1 MREFHKIMFEHE
13 ARLKYTDS
21 GIEVFLDNSC
31 SLKAVKD
38 IAEAF
43 YIEFGTSSDRIKLE
57 SAANNYICL
66 VVPVL
71 DGRTE
76 DDGNKI
82 EAEDEENNPEYTE
95 KILNTSLEALSESKT
110 GFTSA
115 ELQQELAK
123 RGIIATSQWIGK
135 LLAESGKAL
144 RVGRKWY
151 IKDSAREI
159 INQSS
164 WNGWKPLTDKVGYR
178 IEGDDIVLGFKKPDD
193 KIETLKRVP
202 YNLLEDLYKA
212 LPDEANSADIVA
224 MATAVGIENVSNL
237 ETYFMRI
244 LANEFGGEVQR
255 IGRSLILVKG
265 GLNEGSPD

>member
-1 MREFHKIMFEHE
+1 MREFHKIMFEHK
-13 ARLKYTDS
+13 ARLKYTEY
-21 GIEVFLDNSC
+21 GIEVFLGNPC
-31 SLKAVKD
+31 SLRAVKD

-43 YIEFGTSSDRIKLE
+43 YIEFGTPSDRIKLE
-57 SAANNYICL
+57 SAANNHICL
-66 VVPVL
+66 IVPI
-71 DGRTE
+71 DDRTE
-76 DDGNKI
+76 NDSNEI
-82 EAEDEENNPEYTE
+82 EAEDKQSDPEYTA
-95 KILNTSLEALSESKT
+95 KILNTALEVLSEHENGLT
-110 GFTSA
+110 PA

-123 RGIIATSQWIGK
+123 RGIIATPHWIGK
-135 LLAESGKAL
+135 VLGESGKAL

-164 WNGWKPLTDKVGYR
+164 WDGWKPLTDKVGYR

-193 KIETLKRVP
+193 KIETLKWVP